1 MSDTTSDKKPE
12 PGSPSESDVVVAAAP
27 GAALTTA
34 TTVDTPAGPAH
45 TIAPPPRQNLI
56 IRDIMRGSVVTTI
69 LAIVL
74 AMIVGGILIA
84 LTDPAVQ
91 KAAGYFFARPVDTL
105 AAIWNAVWGAY
116 SALFQGSIIN
126 FQATSFQQ
134 AILPLT
140 STLGFAAPLTAAALG
155 VALAFRVGLFN
166 IGAQGQMLI
175 ACAAS
180 ALLTFNLGL
189 PMILQ
194 LPITLIVGIIGGAL
208 WGGIVGVLKA
218 RTGAHG
224 VRMLIMLHYIAFYL
238 VSWMVRTPGMLQK
251 PGTNQPISSPT
262 PENAV
267 FPALFGP
274 QYPQLTWA
282 FPVVLV
288 ATLFVWWLIERSSL
302 GFRMRAVGENPNA
315 ARAAGISVP
324 RMFVYA
330 MLFAGGLA
338 GLAGMIQ
345 IQSTITSG
353 FDAGIH
359 AGIGFDAITVAL
371 LGRSRAWGTLFAGLL
386 FGALKAGS
394 FTMQALQGIPVAIV
408 LVVQSLIVLFIA
420 APPLIRATFFLPK
433 SEAEKTAKAV
443 RKSTKKAARKEA
455 TA

>member
-1 MSDTTSDKKPE
+1 
-12 PGSPSESDVVVAAAP
+12 
-27 GAALTTA
+27 
-34 TTVDTPAGPAH
+34 
-45 TIAPPPRQNLI
+45 
-56 IRDIMRGSVVTTI
+56 
-69 LAIVL
+69 
-74 AMIVGGILIA
+74 
-84 LTDPAVQ
+84 
-91 KAAGYFFARPVDTL
+91 
-105 AAIWNAVWGAY
+105 
-116 SALFQGSIIN
+116 
-126 FQATSFQQ
+126 
-134 AILPLT
+134 
-140 STLGFAAPLTAAALG
+140 
-155 VALAFRVGLFN
+155 
-166 IGAQGQMLI
+166 
-175 ACAAS
+175 
-180 ALLTFNLGL
+180 
-189 PMILQ
+189 
-194 LPITLIVGIIGGAL
+194 
-208 WGGIVGVLKA
+208 
-218 RTGAHG
+218 
-224 VRMLIMLHYIAFYL
+224 
-238 VSWMVRTPGMLQK
+238 MVRTPGMLQK
-251 PGTNQPISSPT
+251 PGTNQPISAPT

-394 FTMQALQGIPVAIV
+394 FTMQALQGIPVDIV

-420 APPLIRATFFLPK
+420 APPLIRAIFFLPK

-455 TA
+455 AA

>member
-1 MSDTTSDKKPE
+1 MSDTTSDPKAE
-12 PGSPSESDVVVAAAP
+12 PGGAPEADRAVQAAP
-27 GAALTTA
+27 GAATTTA
-34 TTVDTPAGPAH
+34 TTVDTAAGTAQ

-74 AMIVGGILIA
+74 AMLVGGILIA

-91 KAAGYFFARPVDTL
+91 KAAGYFFARPIDTF

-218 RTGAHG
+218 RTGAHE
-224 VRMLIMLHYIAFYL
+224 VILTIMLNYIAFYL
-238 VSWMVRTPGMLQK
+238 VSWMVRTPSMLQK

-262 PENAV
+262 PQNAV

-302 GFRMRAVGENPNA
+302 GFRMRAVGENPSA

-371 LGRSRAWGTLFAGLL
+371 LGRSRAWGTLFAGIL

-394 FTMQALQGIPVAIV
+394 FTMQALQGIPVDIV

-420 APPLIRATFFLPK
+420 APPLIRAIFFLPK
-433 SEAEKTAKAV
+433 TEAEKTANAV

-455 TA
+455 AA

>member
-1 MSDTTSDKKPE
+1 MSDSISDPAQ
-12 PGSPSESDVVVAAAP
+12 DAAATPPVDDALAADP
-27 GAALTTA
+27 GALRTTA
-34 TTVDTPAGPAH
+34 ARVDTPSGSAQTVP
-45 TIAPPPRQNLI
+45 PPPRQNLI

-74 AMIVGGILIA
+74 AMLVGGILIA
-84 LTDPAVQ
+84 ITDPAVQ
-91 KAAGYFFARPVDTL
+91 KAAGYFFAQPADTL
-105 AAIWNAVWGAY
+105 VAIWNAVWGAY

-126 FQATSFQQ
+126 FNATSFQQ

-194 LPITLIVGIIGGAL
+194 LPITLIVGIIGGAV
-208 WGGIVGVLKA
+208 WGGIVGLLKA
-218 RTGAHG
+218 RTGAHE
-224 VRMLIMLHYIAFYL
+224 VILTIMLNYIAFYL

-251 PGTNQPISSPT
+251 PGSNQPISAPT
-262 PENAV
+262 PQNAV

-371 LGRSRAWGTLFAGLL
+371 LGRSRAWGTLFAGIL

-394 FTMQALQGIPVAIV
+394 FTMQAAQGIPVDIV

-420 APPLIRATFFLPK
+420 APPLIRAIFFLPK
-433 SEAEKTAKAV
+433 SDAERTAKAV
-443 RKSTKKAARKEA
+443 RRSTKKAARKEA
-455 TA
+455 AA